1 MPKLKFATESNGL
14 TKFYP
19 ISITPGIIDTT
30 RNQRLSV
37 TLANLEDKTGIVST
51 TVANLPATL
60 SVGKYYNIT
69 STVSSMT
76 LNLPTIA
83 DNSVLSVIA
92 VYFTTGSGAP
102 TVAITSANSATISY
116 FSGYEIKASTTY
128 ELNILWNGTKW
139 IVAHATIE

>member
-1 MPKLKFATESNGL
+1 MPKLKFATESNGS
-14 TKFYP
+14 TKIYP

-92 VYFTTGSGAP
+92 VYFTTGSGTP